1 MTFQPFSFPV
11 LGAVTTLPLMKSI
24 LPVAL
29 GVLLAGS
36 LLAADSQQPTRKP
49 NIVIILAD
57 DLGYGDIGC
66 YGALP
71 QHVRT
76 PNMDRLASEGLRF
89 TDAHAPAS
97 VCTPSRYALLTG
109 EYAFRNR
116 KERGILTGDAPLGIP
131 PGSLTMPEMF
141 HSNGYAT
148 GFVGKWHLGLGN
160 GGAIDWN
167 GEIKPGPMEVGFGSV
182 FYMPSTG
189 DRVPT
194 VFIRD
199 HRVESL
205 DPADP
210 ITVSY
215 KKKIGNEPTGRE
227 DPEQAYV
234 LLGNNDHGSTITN
247 GVSRL
252 GWMTGGKAA
261 RWTDERLMDRLT
273 DDAIHFIQQNQSK
286 PFFLYFATHGIH
298 EPRVPAQRFVGKS
311 GAGVYG
317 DQIEELDDS
326 VGRVLKTLADLKLT
340 ENTLVILSSDNGGS
354 PKDGS
359 IGDMGGYR
367 YGARSNLNGHI
378 PNRGLRG
385 GKYTAWEGG
394 TRVPTIVRW
403 PGHVPTGAHS
413 AALVSLMDFK
423 ASFARLIGVALP
435 QAAAADSADVL
446 DALLGKSST
455 GRHELVEHRY
465 DTECALR
472 VDNWKWID
480 GKLFDLDKD
489 LGEKKNLAAEQPERA
504 RAMAER
510 LKVIQ
515 GK

>member
-1 MTFQPFSFPV
+1 MKI
-11 LGAVTTLPLMKSI
+11 TLPLT
-24 LPVAL
+24 L
-29 GVLLAGS
+29 GVLLPAC
-36 LLAADSQQPTRKP
+36 LFAADSIAPTGKP
-49 NIVIILAD
+49 NILIILTD
-57 DLGYGDIGC
+57 DLGYADIGA

-71 QHVRT
+71 QHVKT
-76 PNMDRLASEGLRF
+76 PNMDRLAREGLRF

-116 KERGILTGDAPLGIP
+116 RERGILTGDAPLGIT
-131 PGSLTMPEMF
+131 PGSFTMPEMF
-141 HSNGYAT
+141 RSNGYAT

-167 GEIKPGPMEVGFGSV
+167 GEIKPGPMEVGFSSA
-182 FYMPSTG
+182 FFMPSTG

-194 VFIRD
+194 VFIRN
-199 HRVESL
+199 HRVENL

-215 KKKIGNEPTGRE
+215 KKKIGNEPTGLE
-227 DPEQAYV
+227 DPELAHV
-234 LLGNNDHGSTITN
+234 LLGNGSHGGTITN

-261 RWTDERLMDRLT
+261 RWTDEKLMDRLT
-273 DDAIHFIQQNQSK
+273 DEAIHFIQQNQSK

-298 EPRVPAQRFVGKS
+298 EPRVPASRFVGKS

-326 VGRVLKTLADLKLT
+326 VGRVLKALADLKLT
-340 ENTLVILSSDNGGS
+340 ENTLVVLSSDNGGS
-354 PKDGS
+354 PTEHT

-367 YGARSNLNGHI
+367 YGERSQLNGHI
-378 PNRGLRG
+378 PNKPLRG
-385 GKYTAWEGG
+385 GKYTVWEGG
-394 TRVPTIVRW
+394 TRVPMIARW
-403 PGHVPTGAHS
+403 PGHVPTDAQS
-413 AALVSLMDFK
+413 PALISLMDLK
-423 ASFARLIGVALP
+423 ASFARLIGVTLS
-435 QAAAADSADVL
+435 QADAADSADLL
-446 DALLGKSST
+446 DALLGKSSV
-455 GRHELVEHRY
+455 GRHELVEHKY
-465 DTECALR
+465 DTDCALR

-489 LGEKKNLAAEQPERA
+489 LGETTNLAARQPERA
-504 RAMAER
+504 QAMAQR
-510 LKVIQ
+510 LKAIQ